1 LLDIWLAKFYYSSV
15 MLKFISKLWKAETP
29 NITSAALLIGLA
41 SLASRFIG
49 LIRDRL
55 LASSFGAGD
64 ALDAYYAAFRLPE
77 FFYQFIVLGAVTAG
91 FIPVFIEYLNQKG
104 ESEARKL
111 ADIIFSTITI
121 ILIIICGVI
130 AVFADYLV
138 PLTVPGFSGLKL
150 TDTILLTRILLI
162 GTVFLGMSAVMG
174 GILQSLRRFM
184 AYAFAPIFY
193 NLGIIIGIIAIVPVL
208 GVAGIA
214 WGVAIG
220 AFLHFALQALVAVPL
235 GLSKFRAPSITHFGF
250 RRIIVLTL
258 PRVGALTAS
267 QINLLILMAF
277 ASSLDSGSITVFNL
291 ANNLQFVPIGLIGIS
306 FAVAAFPIFSDLASS
321 KDLAGLRKSFLGVTR
336 KVFFLIIPATA
347 LMLLLRVQIVRI
359 LYGAGEFDWSATIR
373 TADVLA
379 LFVISLIAQSIVPVL
394 TRVFYALQ
402 DSKTPLYIAIFITI
416 INIILAY
423 LLKDKYGIVGLA
435 ASFSISAFM
444 QFGFL
449 WIILRKRLGGHL
461 DGKELSLSLIKTILA
476 SLALFGFGWLAR
488 QYVGTIFPLQTF
500 WQVALQT
507 LSATIMGITAFS
519 VLAVLLKVQEFHEF
533 ISAMKFKLLRKVKL
547 SEGADQARGI

>member
-1 LLDIWLAKFYYSSV
+1 
-15 MLKFISKLWKAETP
+15 MLKFISKLWKTETP

-64 ALDAYYAAFRLPE
+64 ALDAYYAAFRLPD
-77 FFYQFIVLGAVTAG
+77 FFYQLIVLGAITAG

-111 ADIIFSTITI
+111 AETVFSAVTVTLIFV
-121 ILIIICGVI
+121 CGAI
-130 AVFADYLV
+130 AIFADYLV
-138 PLTVPGFSGLKL
+138 PLTVPGFIGIKL
-150 TDTILLTRILLI
+150 ADTILLTRILLI
-162 GTVFLGMSAVMG
+162 GTVLLGMSAVMG
-174 GILQSLRRFM
+174 GILQSMRRFM
-184 AYAFAPIFY
+184 AFAFAPVFY
-193 NLGIIIGIIAIVPVL
+193 NLGIIIGIIFIVPAL

-220 AFLHFALQALVAVPL
+220 AFLHFAVQAMVAIPL
-235 GLSKFRAPSITHFGF
+235 GLGKLRAPSVTHPGL

-258 PRVGALTAS
+258 PRIGALAAS

-277 ASSLDSGSITVFNL
+277 ASSLDSGSIAVFNL

-306 FAVAAFPIFSDLASS
+306 FAVAAFPIFSDLAAS
-321 KDLAGLRKSFLGVTR
+321 KDMAGLRKSFLDVTR

-347 LMLLLRVQIVRI
+347 LMLLLRAQIVRI
-359 LYGAGEFDWSATIR
+359 LYGAGEFDWVATIR

-379 LFVISLIAQSIVPVL
+379 MFVISLIAQSAAPVL

-402 DSKTPLYIAIFITI
+402 DSKTPLYAAVFATI
-416 INIILAY
+416 VNILLAY
-423 LLKDKYGIVGLA
+423 FLKDEYGVAGLA
-435 ASFSISAFM
+435 AAFSIGAFT
-444 QFGFL
+444 QFGLL
-449 WIILRKRLGGHL
+449 WIFLRRKLGGHL
-461 DGKELSLSLIKTILA
+461 DGKDLSLSLTKTLLA

-488 QYVGTIFPLQTF
+488 QYVGTVFPLRTF
-500 WQVALQT
+500 WQVALQA
-507 LSATIMGITAFS
+507 SAATFFGITAFS
-519 VLAVLLKVQEFHEF
+519 VLATLLKVQEFHEF
-533 ISAMKFKLLRKVKL
+533 ISAMKSKLLRKAKL
-547 SEGADQARGI
+547 SEGADQARGV